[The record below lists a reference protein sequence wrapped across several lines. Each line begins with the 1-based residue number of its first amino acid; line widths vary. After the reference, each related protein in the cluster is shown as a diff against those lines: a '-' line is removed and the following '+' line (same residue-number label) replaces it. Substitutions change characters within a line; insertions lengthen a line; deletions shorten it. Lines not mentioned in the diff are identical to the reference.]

1 MSGLERHL
9 NPYPPETHTTQG
21 EPSHRRHRHGDR
33 HGGTI
38 RGTSVGLPIT
48 ANDRNG
54 HALTYTLPGQD
65 PDHSVVQEPGQ
76 VDTRHPLNYEARN
89 TYTVRVLT
97 VTAGAKPKWTFGSLT
112 RTSPRIRQTA
122 PPPQP
127 HQAALPAAV
136 QLDHPGPPGSP
147 PDRSY
152 DLRYSPT
159 REEWTTINS
168 LLVLQRRLV

>member
-21 EPSHRRHRHGDR
+21 EPSHRRHRDGDR

-127 HQAALPAAV
+127 HQQPCSWITPVLREPH
-136 QLDHPGPPGSP
+136 QPGATISGTAQPGKNGRPS
-147 PDRSY
+147 
-152 DLRYSPT
+152 T
-159 REEWTTINS
+159 AC
-168 LLVLQRRLV
+168 